1 MKHFVKSILLTVEE
15 LSAPMF
21 FLRIK
26 IFILDKMKG
35 HVIIYEMLKCE
46 DKKDNGTYIA
56 MVLEEEHI
64 SRLLTMMVENT
75 GGNVNILRKTYYERA
90 FEEFNKLHDGLHFN
104 GATATEYDVRN
115 KLRERYNENI
125 ISSNM
130 KSLEKIDALLNHRE
144 IEREQYF
151 LIKNYKIFRI

>member
-1 MKHFVKSILLTVEE
+1 
-15 LSAPMF
+15 
-21 FLRIK
+21 
-26 IFILDKMKG
+26 MKG

-46 DKKDNGTYIA
+46 DKQDNGTYIA

-64 SRLLTMMVENT
+64 SRLLTMMIECT
-75 GGNVNILRKTYYERA
+75 GGKVNLLRKTYYESA

-104 GATATEYDVRN
+104 GATASEYDVRN